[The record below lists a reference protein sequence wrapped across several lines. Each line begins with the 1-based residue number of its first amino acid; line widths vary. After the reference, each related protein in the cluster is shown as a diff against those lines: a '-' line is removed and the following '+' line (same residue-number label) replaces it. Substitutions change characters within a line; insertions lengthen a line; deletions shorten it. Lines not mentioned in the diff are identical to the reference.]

1 MKPISLSDPSSM
13 LERGVTVR
21 GQQKVIF
28 LKVVLTEIFYKF
40 HAKVTLT
47 ARSMNA
53 EYFIIS
59 LLEMKTTYTTL

>member
-1 MKPISLSDPSSM
+1 MKPVGLRDPSSI
-13 LERGVTVR
+13 LERGVTVS
-21 GQQKVIF
+21 GHQKVIF

-40 HAKVTLT
+40 HARVTLA

-59 LLEMKTTYTTL
+59 SLEMKTTYTTL